1 LCFWFQAPGSRFR
14 APSYVQ
20 LYRDVSDGARN
31 NEKDAPGDEIG
42 EVGILWRQFSLL
54 ARIWRGLA
62 AAFTLLSGWRGN
74 RQEQDARESDKLTR
88 VRRYGRGM

>member
-1 LCFWFQAPGSRFR
+1 MFLVPGSRFR
-14 APSYVQ
+14 APTYVQ

-88 VRRYGRGM
+88 VRRYGRGL